1 MSHRTPQHRG
11 FTTIELL
18 VVIGIIVPLISLL
31 IPVVGKVRD
40 SARATDTAAWVQQ
53 LGGAIEAYHT
63 DFKAY
68 PGPLPNDAIRATNA
82 GDIQMGFTPTWPNEY
97 AMHSGPTNDGNQ
109 RVTMAENPVLGLL
122 GG

>member
-53 LGGAIEAYHT
+53 LGGAIEAYHA
-63 DFKAY
+63 DFRAY
-68 PGPLPNDAIRATNA
+68 PGPLADSQILNTAPAVTFATGVSGFKDEIGRA
-82 GDIQMGFTPTWPNEY
+82 
-97 AMHSGPTNDGNQ
+97 H
-109 RVTMAENPVLGLL
+109 V
-122 GG
+122 